1 MIKYKIYIK
10 AFIFILCIAGLFSFA
25 NHRNATRKIKKIEIE
40 FEQGDNLYI
49 TTEAVNKMLIQS
61 SGNIRNQ
68 TKENLFLRVLE
79 QRVTDNEMIENAEV
93 YVTIDGVLKTR
104 VLQRKPIARIAV
116 NGASYYLDRQGKKMP
131 LSKNYS
137 ARVPIVNG
145 VTSDEDL
152 ELVYE
157 FIKKVLVND
166 FMKKQIIGITINS
179 KQEFTLKTRMGNQL
193 IEFGK
198 LERVN
203 AKIKKLIAF
212 YQKVIKDKTLK
223 KYSKINLEY
232 NKQVVCTNK

>member
-10 AFIFILCIAGLFSFA
+10 AIFFILSIVGLLGFA
-25 NHRNATRKIKKIEIE
+25 NHRNGVRKIKEIQVE

-49 TTEAVNKMLIQS
+49 TSEAVNKMLIQS
-61 SGNIRNQ
+61 SGNIKNQ
-68 TKENLFLRVLE
+68 SKENLFLRVLE
-79 QRVTDNEMIENAEV
+79 QRVEENEMIENAEV
-93 YVTIDGVLKTR
+93 YLTIDGVLKTR
-104 VLQRKPIARIAV
+104 VLQRKPIVRIAV
-116 NGASYYLDRQGKKMP
+116 NAKSYYLDRQGKKMP

-145 VTSDEDL
+145 VTSTEDL
-152 ELVYE
+152 ELVYQ
-157 FIKKVLVND
+157 FVKKVLKNE
-166 FMKKQIIGITINS
+166 FMKKQIIGISINS
-179 KQEFTLKTRMGNQL
+179 RQEFTLKTRMGNQL

-198 LERVN
+198 LERVKI
-203 AKIKKLIAF
+203 KIKKLEAF